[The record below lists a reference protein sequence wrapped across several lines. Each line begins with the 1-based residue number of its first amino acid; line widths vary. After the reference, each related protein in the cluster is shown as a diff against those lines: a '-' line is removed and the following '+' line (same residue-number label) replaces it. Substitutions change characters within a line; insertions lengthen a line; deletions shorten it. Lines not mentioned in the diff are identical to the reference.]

1 MPELLQMSLE
11 ADEWVVG
18 TSAVFLGV
26 VPDASRL
33 LLAVD
38 GQNHRIEIEGEGS
51 PPSGQRKEL
60 SAQLIVQAD
69 ELTDGSGTHPFEES
83 AQGGLVREA
92 RQAQQ
97 GQEGTVVL
105 QNFCLVDAS
114 QAGHDG
120 VQERQDQ
127 VGGKIVGIP
136 LRDLDT
142 ILEQPPQPELVAK
155 TLQQDHSSE
164 VGQMGLVKGKMQC
177 SQGSRHDRE
186 TRLGRIP
193 PGAQT

>member
-60 SAQLIVQAD
+60 SAQLIV
-69 ELTDGSGTHPFEES
+69 
-83 AQGGLVREA
+83 
-92 RQAQQ
+92 
-97 GQEGTVVL
+97 
-105 QNFCLVDAS
+105 
-114 QAGHDG
+114 
-120 VQERQDQ
+120 
-127 VGGKIVGIP
+127 
-136 LRDLDT
+136 
-142 ILEQPPQPELVAK
+142 
-155 TLQQDHSSE
+155 
-164 VGQMGLVKGKMQC
+164 
-177 SQGSRHDRE
+177 
-186 TRLGRIP
+186 
-193 PGAQT
+193 